1 MNLKPIF
8 STFGLI
14 ALILSFGLEFPA
26 QAVIVRLQETNTIK
40 PTDAFLI
47 QPLDGLLLKARRR
60 RVVCQTRYVPGHRVG
75 RYYVP
80 GRYVQR
86 CR

>member
-1 MNLKPIF
+1 MKLKPIF
-8 STFGLI
+8 FKIGLI
-14 ALILSFGLEFPA
+14 VSILSFGLEVPA
-26 QAVIVRLQETNTIK
+26 QAAIIRLQETNTIK

-47 QPLDGLLLKARRR
+47 QPLDGVLSKARRR